1 MIQILNLFR
10 MGLKPEEL
18 EQEGAMEQVMEKR
31 QDRVLERVRVLA
43 RDEGEGEKREG
54 RVGGW
59 AEVRGP
65 IVVHEQTQPTMQV
78 EQSEREN

>member
-1 MIQILNLFR
+1 
-10 MGLKPEEL
+10 
-18 EQEGAMEQVMEKR
+18 MEQVMEKK
-31 QDRVLERVRVLA
+31 QERVLERVQGLA
-43 RDEGEGEKREG
+43 RDEREGGKREG

-78 EQSEREN
+78 IQSEREKSLVKKLLHFLRSFFTTYQTIK